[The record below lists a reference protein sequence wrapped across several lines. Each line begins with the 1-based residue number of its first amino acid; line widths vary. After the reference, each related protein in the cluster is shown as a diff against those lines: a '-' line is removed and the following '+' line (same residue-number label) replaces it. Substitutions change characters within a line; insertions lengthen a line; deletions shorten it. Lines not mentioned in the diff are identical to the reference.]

1 VSDSDALDAAERS
14 PPLPR
19 AALTGLLRERYGLP
33 DRAVALRLL
42 SREWGKRIYRVSLS
56 PGAPAADAAPRA
68 GRPALPWVVRIY
80 PSDERLPALTAQA
93 ALLAFL
99 EGRGYGAARP
109 VPAVDGAP
117 LADLPGGP
125 RSGARRP
132 VLVTTYVPGRS
143 TGLSLPGLRAHGA
156 AVGRLH
162 ALASLP
168 PAASPRSPA
177 ASPFAALPAASMLP
191 PAELRAALSWLDACR
206 RNVPLSLGGQFDA
219 LEAACHALCRFEDA
233 PRVLLH
239 NDCHPWNSVRQADGG
254 VVLIDWEG
262 AGPGPAAIDLGFA
275 ALSADTGG
283 LPGPI
288 LPPEPARLAALLD
301 GYAPHHRLSP
311 VELEHLPDAVRFRA
325 LIAACDRFA
334 RAVAAGTPPDDRPWR
349 RYLAAGDLAERIRS
363 RLA

>member
-1 VSDSDALDAAERS
+1 V
-14 PPLPR
+14 PR
-19 AALTGLLRERYGLP
+19 AALLTLLRERYGLP
-33 DRAVALRLL
+33 ERAVVLRSL

-56 PGAPAADAAPRA
+56 PDARESPGGLAAGAAAAD
-68 GRPALPWVVRIY
+68 RPPLPWVVRIY
-80 PSDERLPALTAQA
+80 PSWQRLPALSAQA
-93 ALLAFL
+93 ALLTFL
-99 EGRGYGAARP
+99 ERRAYGAARL

-117 LADLPGGP
+117 LAVLPAGP
-125 RSGARRP
+125 APGAARP

-168 PAASPRSPA
+168 PATSPPLGAGA
-177 ASPFAALPAASMLP
+177 APPLAALAAADMLP
-191 PAELRAALSWLDACR
+191 PAELRAAFSWLYACR
-206 RNVPLSLGGQFDA
+206 PGVPPPLRRRYDA
-219 LEAACHALCRFEDA
+219 LEAACHALHRFEDA

-239 NDCHPWNSVRQADGG
+239 NDCHPWNSVRQTDGG

-283 LPGPI
+283 VPGPI

-301 GYAPHHRLSP
+301 GYAPHHRLSA

-325 LIAACDRFA
+325 LIAACDLFA
-334 RAVAAGTPPDDRPWR
+334 RAVATGTELNDRPWR
-349 RYLAAGDLAERIRS
+349 RYLAAEGVAERIRA
-363 RLA
+363 RLASR